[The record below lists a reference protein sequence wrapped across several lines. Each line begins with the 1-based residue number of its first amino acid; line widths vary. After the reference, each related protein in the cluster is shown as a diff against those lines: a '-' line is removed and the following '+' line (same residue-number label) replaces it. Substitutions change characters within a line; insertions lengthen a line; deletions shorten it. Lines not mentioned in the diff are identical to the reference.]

1 MMSKE
6 IVLVALVALAVP
18 FRSFAQGQENF
29 MRQQAYQEMQRV
41 LGQLDV
47 MQNNFDE
54 LSRRVSRLESK
65 GGDEQ
70 LRAEIAALKSAIQQ
84 LRGDMDSQRSEIVK
98 DISAR
103 IAKLPIGGSERK
115 QAPASKV
122 VYSGPHLE
130 YTVQSGDSLYLIS
143 KAFNVPVK
151 EIKEMNSLKSDN
163 LRVGQKIKVPKK

>member
-1 MMSKE
+1 LK
-6 IVLVALVALAVP
+6 
-18 FRSFAQGQENF
+18 
-29 MRQQAYQEMQRV
+29 
-41 LGQLDV
+41 
-47 MQNNFDE
+47 
-54 LSRRVSRLESK
+54 RLESK